1 MNHLRGTALGA
12 HVRRY
17 QTATAC
23 RRCASVEACGCGQ
36 VEAATVLAAAE
47 LLAVPGGTR
56 AEDDGSWRSPA
67 GDRWIGAL
75 DRVKGRRLTAAALEG
90 LAREATYLS
99 EAWTAQGEPAHAW
112 ACRNVAETARHV
124 AAEAMP

>member
-1 MNHLRGTALGA
+1 MNHLRGQALGA

-23 RRCASVEACGCGQ
+23 RRCASVEACDCGQ
-36 VEAATVLAAAE
+36 IEAATVLAAAE

-67 GDRWIGAL
+67 GDRWVKAI
-75 DRVKGRRLTAAALEG
+75 DRVKGRRLTSAALEG
-90 LAREATYLS
+90 LAREATYLG
-99 EAWTAQGEPAHAW
+99 EAWTARGDHEEAAKCAH
-112 ACRNVAETARHV
+112 VAETARRV